1 MRHRLHFFDPRLVD
15 LSMVFQ
21 DNLGILYVRLVH
33 LGQSVPAQC
42 LSSRSGKPGSP
53 RFLKSLSRTHLCTA
67 RLKKFTSTRVSIRSV
82 FQTMLQS
89 VMPTSLHFFITS
101 SIAESPLVQPSPLQY
116 TRANLCTFTYRVQ
129 QKSAQN
135 FKATSATSPKG
146 LSNQDSAGF
155 VQFSSSCSGKFS

>member
-1 MRHRLHFFDPRLVD
+1 MQSASWLRERPRLHFFDPRLVD

-67 RLKKFTSTRVSIRSV
+67 RLKKFTSTRVSNRSV

-89 VMPTSLHFFITS
+89 VMPTSLHFFVTS

-116 TRANLCTFTYRVQ
+116 TRDHAKMQVWSSPATASLIQHLAGLTTDPGTM
-129 QKSAQN
+129 AQ
-135 FKATSATSPKG
+135 T
-146 LSNQDSAGF
+146 
-155 VQFSSSCSGKFS
+155 CST